1 MPVSL
6 ARYWSLPQPTL
17 LCIPSS
23 SENHCKD
30 YALFKACQ
38 QSYGSSIPRL
48 ATNLFV
54 KHCPICIKQVK
65 VVKKKV
71 AGFQPIITK
80 GFGKRGQV
88 SSHPSPAHCRLTLE
102 KLAVLP

>member
-1 MPVSL
+1 MLYSL
-6 ARYWSLPQPTL
+6 ACCWSLPPPTL
-17 LCIPSS
+17 PCSLSS

-38 QSYGSSIPRL
+38 QAYGSSIPRL

-80 GFGKRGQV
+80 GFAKRGQV
-88 SSHPSPAHCRLTLE
+88 SVRPSPAHCRLTPKE
-102 KLAVLP
+102 LAVLP